1 MWYEDLNGIE
11 VILNTDAIS
20 VMELPLIEVENEIY
34 EMQMEMM
41 NELRDD
47 HHIFD

>member
-1 MWYEDLNGIE
+1 MWYEDLSGIE